1 MKSALKLYLANV
13 VCLSTLLAA
22 GSAQAIYQNGGFEVN
37 SFVNWSVGGG
47 ENFGLGGSE
56 PFTGASVLITG
67 NLPGPVSIAAAGNDP
82 RAPMLSLPRIGSY
95 TAKINDEASGFKLT
109 TLAQTD
115 VITAADRDALD
126 NRLHLR
132 FTFAPVLENPSHTPN
147 QQPYF
152 YVRVRNVTDNV
163 TLFEQFAYA
172 NQPGSNFQSG
182 NGDWKFLPFQVI
194 DALLPDSA
202 LNKQIETYVVA
213 ADCAQ
218 GNHGGYVYVD
228 GFGSQPINVLPPVQ
242 TVPAP
247 SLNHYVLYLLAGLVA
262 LSGGWIMR
270 PSAENRA
277 ATRASI

>member
-1 MKSALKLYLANV
+1 MKSGLKLPV
-13 VCLSTLLAA
+13 VKALCLTSLLAA
-22 GSAQAIYQNGGFEVN
+22 SSAHAVYQNGGFEAN
-37 SFVNWSVGGG
+37 SFANWSVGGG
-47 ENFGLGGSE
+47 ENFGLGGIE
-56 PFTGASVLITG
+56 PFTGASVMITG
-67 NLPGPVSIAAAGNDP
+67 NTPGPVSIATTGNDA
-82 RAPMLSLPRIGSY
+82 RAPLLRLPRIGSF

-115 VITAADRDALD
+115 VITVADRDAQD

-152 YVRVRNVTDNV
+152 YVRVRNVTDSV

-172 NQPGSNFQSG
+172 NQPGVNFQNG
-182 NGDWKFLPFQVI
+182 TGDWKFLPFQVI

-228 GFGSQPINVLPPVQ
+228 GFGSQPINLAPPIQ

-247 SLNHYVLYLLAGLVA
+247 MLSSTILLTIAGLLA
-262 LSGGWIMR
+262 LSGAWFMR
-270 PSAENRA
+270 RDL
-277 ATRASI
+277 

>member
-1 MKSALKLYLANV
+1 MKSARKLCLVKAVY
-13 VCLSTLLAA
+13 LSTLLVA
-22 GSAQAIYQNGGFEVN
+22 GSAHAVYQNGGFEAN
-37 SFVNWSVGGG
+37 SFVNWTIGGG
-47 ENFGLGGSE
+47 ENFGLGGTE

-67 NLPGPVSIAAAGNDP
+67 NTPGPVSIAVGGADA
-82 RAPMLSLPRIGSY
+82 RAPLLNLPRIGSY

-115 VITAADRDALD
+115 FISAADRDPLD

-152 YVRVRNVTDNV
+152 YVRIRNVTDNV

-172 NQPGSNFQSG
+172 NQPGANFQNGS
-182 NGDWKFLPFQVI
+182 GDWKFLSFQVV
-194 DALLPDSA
+194 DALLADSA

-228 GFGSQPINVLPPVQ
+228 GFGSQPINILPPVQ

-247 SLNHYVLYLLAGLVA
+247 TLNSYVLFALASVLA
-262 LSGGWIMR
+262 LSGGWFMR
-270 PSAENRA
+270 PR
-277 ATRASI
+277 I

>member
-1 MKSALKLYLANV
+1 MK
-13 VCLSTLLAA
+13 TLLQKALWLGA
-22 GSAQAIYQNGGFEVN
+22 LLAVNPAHAIYQNGGFEAN
-37 SFVNWSVGGG
+37 SFASWAVGGG
-47 ENFGLGGSE
+47 ENFGLGGTE
-56 PFTGASVLITG
+56 PFTGASVMITG
-67 NLPGPVSIAAAGNDP
+67 TTPGPVSIATAGSDV
-82 RAPMLSLPRIGSY
+82 RAPMLSLPRIGNF

-115 VITAADRDALD
+115 VITAADRDAQD
-126 NRLHLR
+126 SRLHLR

-172 NQPGSNFQSG
+172 NQPGLNFQNG
-182 NGDWKFLPFQVI
+182 NGDWKFLPFQLI
-194 DALLPDSA
+194 DAVLPESA

-228 GFGSQPINVLPPVQ
+228 GFGSQPITILPPVQ
-242 TVPAP
+242 VVPAP
-247 SLNHYVLYLLAGLVA
+247 MLSSYVLFALAGLLA
-262 LSGGWIMR
+262 LIGGWFIGPGAR
-270 PSAENRA
+270 RTIA
-277 ATRASI
+277 